1 MAGAL
6 SARPRRRGAAGY
18 TLVEVMI
25 SMAMAAV
32 ILVGLENLLLP
43 LTKAQVLA
51 ARGQTTQLSL
61 VSAQSAVERA
71 LRQATYV
78 RVPSAPGLASDRLE
92 GCENAI
98 VQTGQDPAPIDPTRP
113 MRWFAFCTQD
123 GLMYD
128 HAGDGCPPAY
138 VCGIAPLGAF
148 GGGSLTSGATA
159 QFTRPSAFSTV
170 VDVSLAFASGDA
182 SASAQSAVSFNGAAG
197 TNQ

>member
-1 MAGAL
+1 LAGTVTRR
-6 SARPRRRGAAGY
+6 ARGRAGY
-18 TLVEVMI
+18 TLVEVLL

-32 ILVGLENLLLP
+32 ILAGLENLLLP

-51 ARGQTTQLSL
+51 MRGQTAQLSL
-61 VSAQSAVERA
+61 ISAQSAVERA

-78 RVPSAPGLASDRLE
+78 RVPNAPGLPADHLE
-92 GCENAI
+92 GCENAL
-98 VQTGQDPAPIDPTRP
+98 VQPGQDPAPIDVRKP

-138 VCGIAPLGAF
+138 ACGISPLGSF
-148 GGGSLTSGATA
+148 GGGSLTPGATA
-159 QFTRPSAFSTV
+159 QFTRSSAFTTV
-170 VDVSLAFASGDA
+170 VDVSLAFASGEA
-182 SASAQSAVSFNGAAG
+182 SSSAQSAFSFNGAAG